1 MQKIED
7 YGLIGDGES
16 AALVGRNGSIDWLA
30 WPRFDSEACFAALVG
45 DERHGFWRI
54 DAKGAAPLARRY
66 HDGSLVLEQDF
77 EAPDGTSY
85 RLIDFMEPR
94 EGDPKLIRQVVGLAG
109 RGQLQ
114 LMLRPRFD
122 YGAVKPWLHQIA
134 PGTLR
139 AVAGPHSVILR
150 APCPLDFEDGDV
162 RGAFA
167 VEAGDSLSF
176 ILSYEPSH
184 IYTPEPCEAEES
196 LDRTVAFWRGWSA
209 QSRYEGPWAEAVN
222 RSLITIK
229 ALIYAPTGGIIAAP
243 TTSLPE
249 QIGGERNWDYRFCW
263 LRDASFSVLSLMNAG
278 YRKEAEAWCEWVLR
292 AVAGDP
298 KALQP
303 VYGIAGE
310 RRLGEREAEWLPGYE
325 GSRPVRLGN
334 GAAEQFQIDAFGW
347 IMDTMHQARTFELDL
362 REDSWELEG
371 ALMVQLEEVWRRPD
385 EGIWEVRG
393 DPRHFVHSK
402 VMAWVAFDRAVR
414 AVEDFGLQGPADRW
428 KALRDEIHQ
437 EVCDRGYSA
446 DLGAFVQ
453 SYDGESLDAA
463 VLLMPLVG
471 FISADDPRMISTVAA
486 IEQGLTRDGL
496 VLRYDPEASDDGL
509 EGDEGVFLACS
520 FWLADNLILQGR
532 RDEAEALFQRL
543 VGLSNDLGLLAEEYD
558 PAARRQ
564 LGNYPQ
570 AFSHFAIIDT
580 AFNLARLK
588 AAARPDAPRDR
599 ELTPPQ
605 AADQQA

>member
-1 MQKIED
+1 
-7 YGLIGDGES
+7 
-16 AALVGRNGSIDWLA
+16 
-30 WPRFDSEACFAALVG
+30 
-45 DERHGFWRI
+45 
-54 DAKGAAPLARRY
+54 
-66 HDGSLVLEQDF
+66 
-77 EAPDGTSY
+77 
-85 RLIDFMEPR
+85 
-94 EGDPKLIRQVVGLAG
+94 
-109 RGQLQ
+109 
-114 LMLRPRFD
+114 
-122 YGAVKPWLHQIA
+122 
-134 PGTLR
+134 
-139 AVAGPHSVILR
+139 
-150 APCPLDFEDGDV
+150 
-162 RGAFA
+162 
-167 VEAGDSLSF
+167 
-176 ILSYEPSH
+176 
-184 IYTPEPCEAEES
+184 
-196 LDRTVAFWRGWSA
+196 
-209 QSRYEGPWAEAVN
+209 VN

-292 AVAGDP
+292 AVAGEA

-303 VYGIAGE
+303 VYGLAGE
-310 RRLGEREAEWLPGYE
+310 RRLDEREADWLPGYE

-347 IMDTMHQARTFELDL
+347 IMDTMHQARTFRLDL
-362 REDSWELEG
+362 REDSWDLER
-371 ALMVQLEEVWRRPD
+371 ALMVQLEQVWRRPD

-414 AVEDFGLQGPADRW
+414 AVEDFGLDGPVARW

-446 DLGAFVQ
+446 ELGAFVQ
-453 SYDGESLDAA
+453 SYEGEALDAA

-471 FISADDPRMISTVAA
+471 FIGADDPRMISTVVA
-486 IEQGLTRDGL
+486 IEKSLTRDGL

-532 RDEAEALFQRL
+532 QDEAEALFERL
-543 VGLSNDLGLLAEEYD
+543 VELSNDLGLLAEEYD

-599 ELTPPQ
+599 ELAPPKP
-605 AADQQA
+605 ADQQA